1 MKTKKEGP
9 KKNETRNPKNVTK
22 NTSKNTTK
30 NVTKNVT
37 NPATKNVAENTTT
50 APAKYGTDES
60 RREHNMAVI
69 AEVTRRIAAA
79 VERLRTTPVPPG
91 IPWLLKGETEAS
103 VRRTIARLRNG
114 TIVPADPAIDPLEL
128 ADLKEKQQAYRLV
141 AGEVFDELKDIGLFL
156 QADLDSAEAELLAD
170 AIATLNAA
178 KQLPGAKDP
187 DSEIGQSVRRMDR
200 ARRHDTGPAR
210 VRPLAVRRA
219 KRRKR

>member
-9 KKNETRNPKNVTK
+9 KNATK
-22 NTSKNTTK
+22 PTTK
-30 NVTKNVT
+30 NVTNDS
-37 NPATKNVAENTTT
+37 AKNVAENTTK
-50 APAKYGTDES
+50 APAQNAPDET

-69 AEVTRRIAAA
+69 AEVTRRVAAA

-91 IPWLLKGETEAS
+91 FPWLLPGETEAS
-103 VRRTIARLRNG
+103 VRRTIARLRAG
-114 TIVPADPAIDPLEL
+114 TIVPADLAIDPLEH

-156 QADLDSAEAELLAD
+156 RADLDSAEAELLAG

-187 DSEIGQSVRRMDR
+187 DSEIAQSIRRMDR
-200 ARRHDTGPAR
+200 ARRHDTGPTRAR
-210 VRPLAVRRA
+210 PVAVRRA
-219 KRRKR
+219 KGRKK

>member
-22 NTSKNTTK
+22 NTST
-30 NVTKNVT
+30 NVT
-37 NPATKNVAENTTT
+37 NTATKNVAENTTT
-50 APAKYGTDES
+50 VPAKYGTDES

-79 VERLRTTPVPPG
+79 VERLRATPVPPG
-91 IPWLLKGETEAS
+91 VPWLLKGETEAS

-128 ADLKEKQQAYRLV
+128 ADLKERQQAYRLV

-156 QADLDSAEAELLAD
+156 QADLDSAEAELLED
-170 AIATLNAA
+170 AIATFNAA

-210 VRPLAVRRA
+210 VRPVAVRRA